1 MNLLRELFQR
11 KLFNMN
17 KFNVLVESILSE
29 AVQYTTTVGKFPVG
43 KILLG
48 KGIGTLK
55 KTSENTLLGL
65 SGKDHP
71 ASYFKKHQ
79 DRPCMVDPDV
89 NNHDFDLFVDFRT
102 GKISKEEFNSKVQ
115 NKKLER

>member
-1 MNLLRELFQR
+1 MSQFDI
-11 KLFNMN
+11 
-17 KFNVLVESILSE
+17 LVESILGE
-29 AVQYTTTVGKFPVG
+29 AAQYNTTVGKFPVG

-65 SGKDHP
+65 SGKEFG
-71 ASYFKKHQ
+71 ASYLKKHQ
-79 DRPCMVDPDV
+79 DRPCMIDPDV
-89 NNHDFDLFVDFRT
+89 NNHDFDLFVDFKT

-115 NKKLER
+115 NKELTRD

>member
-1 MNLLRELFQR
+1 MNQFDTLI
-11 KLFNMN
+11 
-17 KFNVLVESILSE
+17 ESILLE
-29 AVQYTTTVGKFPVG
+29 ANQYNTTVGKFPVG

-65 SGKDHP
+65 NGKEFG

-79 DRPCMVDPDV
+79 DRPCMVDPDI
-89 NNHDFDLFVDFRT
+89 NNQDFDLFVDFRT
-102 GKISKEEFNSKVQ
+102 GKISKEEFNSQVQ
-115 NKKLER
+115 NKELTRD